1 MLKDEY
7 IVYQC
12 IHFNISCI
20 YKNNIAT
27 HLKFGQQLN

>member
-12 IHFNISCI
+12 IHFNISYIC
-20 YKNNIAT
+20 KNNTST
-27 HLKFGQQLN
+27 HFGIWSAM

>member
-20 YKNNIAT
+20 C
-27 HLKFGQQLN
+27 

>member
-7 IVYQC
+7 IAYQC

-20 YKNNIAT
+20 C
-27 HLKFGQQLN
+27 

>member
-12 IHFNISCI
+12 IHFNISYIC
-20 YKNNIAT
+20 
-27 HLKFGQQLN
+27 

>member
-12 IHFNISCI
+12 RLCVNIICI
-20 YKNNIAT
+20 C
-27 HLKFGQQLN
+27 